1 MTPFCLVLCWLLLV
15 CPLSSDRCTLTN
27 IQSLSFSMLSSPSF
41 GQPILLRDSLVTSTV
56 ITLNPSKTL
65 FLYNLF
71 LYLCQLPALRFY
83 FFPVFHWNATSPK
96 INLSYRK
103 KKKKKKGLPPSS
115 YPFSLK
121 HYSYLPSATYLYFWL
136 VFNWNSMS
144 KTSSNNVLLWNVSW
158 IYFLLLLYA
167 WSRFSFMSILLL
179 MILVS
184 FCWD

>member
-103 KKKKKKGLPPSS
+103 KKKKKRPSS
-115 YPFSLK
+115 FFLS
-121 HYSYLPSATYLYFWL
+121 
-136 VFNWNSMS
+136 
-144 KTSSNNVLLWNVSW
+144 
-158 IYFLLLLYA
+158 FLLETLFL
-167 WSRFSFMSILLL
+167 SPKCNLSLLL
-179 MILVS
+179 ACFQLELHVKNLIQ
-184 FCWD
+184 

>member
-103 KKKKKKGLPPSS
+103 KKKKKK
-115 YPFSLK
+115 
-121 HYSYLPSATYLYFWL
+121 A
-136 VFNWNSMS
+136 
-144 KTSSNNVLLWNVSW
+144 
-158 IYFLLLLYA
+158 FLLLPILSP
-167 WSRFSFMSILLL
+167 WNTILISQVQLIFTFGLFSTGTPCQKPHPIMFYYEMFPESIFFCCYMLGPDS
-179 MILVS
+179 VS
-184 FCWD
+184 CPYCC